1 MNLESNNVELNKMIA
16 KFQEGGEIPPQEA
29 SMEGAPAQE
38 APAENPMDQIMQA
51 AAQALQTQ
59 DCNLAMQILQ
69 AILQGGE
76 QAPAEPQ
83 GEPVYK
89 RGGKLVKRI

>member
-38 APAENPMDQIMQA
+38 APAENPMD
-51 AAQALQTQ
+51 
-59 DCNLAMQILQ
+59 
-69 AILQGGE
+69 
-76 QAPAEPQ
+76 
-83 GEPVYK
+83 
-89 RGGKLVKRI
+89 